1 MEVTCFEAA
10 LWLSRNLALYLM
22 SIISIICALLLKP
35 PFRNI
40 LQSKKKNVKY
50 YQSKGKKM
58 LRGLAAC
65 PVKGTGQAFMSL

>member
-1 MEVTCFEAA
+1 MKPLMEVTCFEAA

-40 LQSKKKNVKY
+40 LQSKKKKNYEILSVQREKNVKGI
-50 YQSKGKKM
+50 SN
-58 LRGLAAC
+58 LSC
-65 PVKGTGQAFMSL
+65 